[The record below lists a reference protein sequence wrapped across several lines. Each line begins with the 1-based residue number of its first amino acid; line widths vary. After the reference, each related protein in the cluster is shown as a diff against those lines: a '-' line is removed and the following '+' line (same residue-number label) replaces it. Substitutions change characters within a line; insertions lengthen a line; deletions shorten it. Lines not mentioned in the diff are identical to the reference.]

1 MKENPKRRK
10 HKDNP
15 YKLINYEEEKEFL
28 VEFKDGK
35 GEIQRI
41 YISKRIYQEMDTFEK
56 LDLKELNEY
65 DRHIEH
71 SFLYEEQLVKRA
83 IHKPKSVEEKVDEIL
98 LNNEMQKAIK
108 ELSKIQKN
116 RIRKYYFEE
125 KTLDEIASEEHCTKV
140 AIKYSIDIAL
150 KNILKKMQK

>member
-1 MKENPKRRK
+1 MKENLKRRK

-15 YKLINYEEEKEFL
+15 YKLMNYEEEKEYL

-41 YISKRIYQEMDTFEK
+41 HISKRIYEEMDTFEK

-71 SFLYEEQLVKRA
+71 SFLYEEQLMKRA
-83 IHKPKSVEEKVDEIL
+83 RKKQKSVESLVSEHIEIE
-98 LNNEMQKAIK
+98 NIRKAIIDLPNSQK
-108 ELSKIQKN
+108 E
-116 RIRKYYFEE
+116 RIIDYYFYGMTQ
-125 KTLDEIASEEHCTKV
+125 KEIAN
-140 AIKYSIDIAL
+140 KYNISIRAVQYTLNTAL
-150 KNILKKMQK
+150 RKLKQNLKK